1 MKKLFIGLFATAS
14 SITMFAQDEN
24 DALRYSNTQ
33 YQGTARGLGI
43 GNAMGSLG
51 ADFSSLSINPAGIG
65 LFRKGEVSF
74 TPSFAV
80 INNKSTYLGS
90 MNEVGTDKL
99 NIAQAGIVL
108 THAKQGNLYKRSGW
122 KAASF
127 AFGMNRVATFKN
139 ETNYAGNNNQSSF
152 IERYAEEFNRAG
164 GLNNSTLNSVSYPAY
179 AAWSTYL
186 IDQDYAGDS
195 TKAKSY
201 VPYKDGLHQVK
212 QVTESGGM
220 HEFVISGGGNY
231 MEKLMIGATLGITR
245 SNYTRR
251 LTLLETDLSGY
262 TSNDF
267 QYAQFTEQL
276 TTEGTGVN
284 LKLGTIFKP
293 VNAFRIGLAVH
304 TPTRIYFND
313 MYSIGMETN
322 TDSLKIRNNPGADPV
337 TSYKQ
342 DTIQVFNYSMNTPY
356 KAIVSATVLFNKYG
370 FITADLEYMDYQSM
384 KYDFGIG
391 YESESNAVNTAIR
404 NKYRDAINLRI
415 GAEAKLGDF
424 ALRGGVAMYGS
435 PYTSDPNAMRT
446 NISGG
451 VGYRAKTWYIDIAF
465 IRSMLD
471 YKDQPYVLARANAN
485 VQSATISNSI
495 SQLVFTLGRRF

>member
-1 MKKLFIGLFATAS
+1 MKKLIIGLFATAS

-33 YQGTARGLGI
+33 YQGTARSLGI

-74 TPSFAV
+74 TPSFSV
-80 INNKSTYLGS
+80 INNKSSYLGNI
-90 MNEVGTDKL
+90 NEVGDNKL

-108 THAKQGNLYKRSGW
+108 THAKQGNLYRKSGW

-127 AFGMNRVATFKN
+127 AFGINRVATFKN
-139 ETNYAGNNNQSSF
+139 EYSYEGKNNQSSF
-152 IERYAEEFNRAG
+152 VERYAEEFNRAG
-164 GLNNSTLNSVSYPAY
+164 GLNNNTLNSVSFPAY

-201 VPYKDGLHQVK
+201 VPYEDGLQQRK
-212 QVTESGGM
+212 QVSESGGM

-231 MEKLMIGATLGITR
+231 MEKLMLGATLGITR
-245 SNYTRR
+245 SNYIRTTV
-251 LTLLETDLSGY
+251 LSETDLSGN

-267 QYAQFTEQL
+267 QYARFTEQL
-276 TTEGTGVN
+276 NTEGTGIN
-284 LKLGTIFKP
+284 LKLGAIFKP

-337 TSYKQ
+337 TKYTQ
-342 DTIQVFNYSMNTPY
+342 DTLQVFNYSMNTPY
-356 KAIVSATVLFNKYG
+356 KAIASATVMFNKYG
-370 FITADLEYMDYQSM
+370 FITADLEYLDYKSM
-384 KYDFGIG
+384 KYDYGIG
-391 YESESNAVNTAIR
+391 YENESNAVNTAIR
-404 NKYRDAINLRI
+404 NKYRDAINIRI

-435 PYTSDPNAMRT
+435 PYTTNPNAMRT

-451 VGYRAKTWYIDIAF
+451 LGYRAKSWYIDIAF
-465 IRSMLD
+465 IRSMQESKEL
-471 YKDQPYVLARANAN
+471 PYVLARTNAN
-485 VQSATISNSI
+485 VQTATINNSV